1 MNTQKSKPSKA
12 AAVNPAEVDDR
23 KPGAKTNNNAK
34 SKLRRSGST
43 EFDVPVPISV
53 HGEPCVVYDLTG
65 SVQITL
71 PAQWRTLIGKA
82 AYEECLA
89 DLRSRTMTIV
99 SRERGVVVYVRL
111 STTFTE
117 LAEDVA

>member
-34 SKLRRSGST
+34 SKLIRSRST
-43 EFDVPVPISV
+43 EFDVPVSF
-53 HGEPCVVYDLTG
+53 HGEPCLVYDLTG

-71 PAQWRTLIGKA
+71 PPQWRTLIGKA

-117 LAEDVA
+117 LAEDIA